1 MKKLRAIVVAMLTSF
16 ALIVIIAVV
25 ATVTATKKLEIV
37 NLDQVES
44 GLSSA
49 EVNDLERYIWESL
62 QRTEGFDEMKN
73 EVKALIRPSSFV
85 KTEKDNVRSFEFLVD
100 VDEFRATYRVSFA
113 LYRQEGFYESP
124 VIDCPEPEEMKYAE
138 TTCRGERTSA
148 LSVTVGKYLPYY
160 LKSAS
165 GETVTVTKKTDDAG
179 EYLDARVNNCEN
191 ETKVPLITGEIEK
204 WAESLGYRASD
215 YRIKVTEVC
224 DGEF

>member
-1 MKKLRAIVVAMLTSF
+1 MKRIKVIVATILTVF
-16 ALIVIIAVV
+16 MLIVIIAVV

-37 NLDQVES
+37 NLDQIES

-49 EVNDLERYIWESL
+49 EVNDLEQYIWESL
-62 QRTEGFDEMKN
+62 QRTEGFDKTKNEMK
-73 EVKALIRPSSFV
+73 VLIRPSSFV

-100 VDEFRATYRVSFA
+100 VDEFRATYQVSFA

-160 LKSAS
+160 LKLAS
-165 GETVTVTKKTDDAG
+165 DETVTVTKKTDDAG
-179 EYLDARVNNCEN
+179 EYLDARVNNCGN

-204 WAESLGYRASD
+204 WVESLGYRASD
-215 YRIKVTEVC
+215 YRIEVVEVC